1 MPVDL
6 SELLSY
12 LYSRMPIKK
21 KEAYENVEQVEL
33 MEEPEP
39 EVKISKRT
47 GKPVIPM
54 TAKQMENLNKGRQ
67 MGIQRKKEMSEG
79 IDLAKRAENIKKAKE
94 EIHNAK
100 IANHKK
106 SYEDAVKD
114 DEDDENQYLKNP
126 KPIPEQPKKEKK
138 IKKKVIR
145 YVSASSSSES
155 EEEEIII
162 KKKKKNKQKEDD
174 MPHQILRQ
182 KLRNNLD
189 EIKSSS
195 MQQLLMP
202 SYF

>member
-1 MPVDL
+1 
-6 SELLSY
+6 
-12 LYSRMPIKK
+12 
-21 KEAYENVEQVEL
+21 

-47 GKPVIPM
+47 GKPVRPM

-94 EIHNAK
+94 DIHNAK

-138 IKKKVIR
+138 IKKKVIK
-145 YVSASSSSES
+145 YVEASSSES
-155 EEEEIII
+155 EEEEIIV
-162 KKKKKNKQKEDD
+162 KKKKINKQKEDD

>member
-1 MPVDL
+1 MSKL
-6 SELLSY
+6 FSCLY
-12 LYSRMPIKK
+12 LRMPKK
-21 KEAYENVEQVEL
+21 VKQSEVYEDVEQVEL
-33 MEEPEP
+33 MEEP

-47 GKPVIPM
+47 GKPVRPM
-54 TAKQMENLNKGRQ
+54 TAKQMETLAKGRQ
-67 MGIQRKKEMSEG
+67 MGIQRRKEMVEG
-79 IDLAKRAENIKKAKE
+79 IDLGKRAENIKIAKK
-94 EIHNAK
+94 EIHDSK

-114 DEDDENQYLKNP
+114 DEVEEA
-126 KPIPEQPKKEKK
+126 IPEQSKKEKK

-145 YVSASSSSES
+145 YVEASSSSES
-155 EEEEIII
+155 EEEEIIV
-162 KKKKKNKQKEDD
+162 KKKKKNKQKEEDI
-174 MPHQILRQ
+174 PHQILRQ

>member
-1 MPVDL
+1 MPKKVKQ
-6 SELLSY
+6 SEV
-12 LYSRMPIKK
+12 
-21 KEAYENVEQVEL
+21 YEDVEQVEL
-33 MEEPEP
+33 MEEP

-47 GKPVIPM
+47 GKPVRPM
-54 TAKQMENLNKGRQ
+54 TEKQIENLNKGRQ

-106 SYEDAVKD
+106 SYEEAVKD
-114 DEDDENQYLKNP
+114 DEDDEKKYLNNP
-126 KPIPEQPKKEKK
+126 HPIPEQPKKEKK

-162 KKKKKNKQKEDD
+162 KKKKKNKQKEEDI
-174 MPHQILRQ
+174 PHQVLRQ

>member
-1 MPVDL
+1 MSKL
-6 SELLSY
+6 FSCLY
-12 LYSRMPIKK
+12 LRMPKK
-21 KEAYENVEQVEL
+21 VKQSEVYEDVEQVEL

-47 GKPVIPM
+47 GKPVRPM
-54 TAKQMENLNKGRQ
+54 TAKQMETLAKGRQ
-67 MGIQRKKEMSEG
+67 MGIQRRKEMVEG
-79 IDLAKRAENIKKAKE
+79 IDLGKRAENIKKAKK
-94 EIHNAK
+94 EIHDSK

-114 DEDDENQYLKNP
+114 DEVEEA
-126 KPIPEQPKKEKK
+126 IPEQPKKEKK

-145 YVSASSSSES
+145 YVEASSSSES
-155 EEEEIII
+155 EEEEIIV

-195 MQQLLMP
+195 MAQLMMP

>member
-1 MPVDL
+1 MV
-6 SELLSY
+6 
-12 LYSRMPIKK
+12 
-21 KEAYENVEQVEL
+21 
-33 MEEPEP
+33 
-39 EVKISKRT
+39 
-47 GKPVIPM
+47 
-54 TAKQMENLNKGRQ
+54 
-67 MGIQRKKEMSEG
+67 EG
-79 IDLAKRAENIKKAKE
+79 IDLGKRAENIKKAKK
-94 EIHNAK
+94 EIHDSK

-114 DEDDENQYLKNP
+114 DEVEKA
-126 KPIPEQPKKEKK
+126 IPEQPKKEKK

-145 YVSASSSSES
+145 YVEASSSSES
-155 EEEEIII
+155 EEEEEIII

-195 MQQLLMP
+195 MAQLMMP